1 MKKDLEK
8 IKKTYKISDLM
19 AKVKVT
25 ARTIRYYDSEG
36 LLGDVKRSVGYT
48 RYFTDSDVKR
58 IKEVIKLKKK
68 GHKISEIKEIF
79 KEKYQTDA
87 NNTFPNLAFSDVYIT
102 ENDISLAQ
110 ELDIEIL
117 STEIGGKQIKAP
129 YFQWKSFDIQSGDSK
144 FELSSTSKSNR
155 TYQWTTEKQSN
166 EVTNTPSGL
175 FKYISKNFTKD
186 LCNEN
191 KIIQLSK
198 QSFNWLIIPVN
209 IQVDNHELSDLYY
222 FVKYTTPEKA
232 EENIWKASTLLPN
245 IEKQIKEALSPFQG
259 IMNQIT
265 IHSNQNDKKSK
276 EIVKAFKI
284 IFPNSS
290 ILDIEEMTP
299 FYRKVS
305 GNDSAILLSI
315 I

>member
-1 MKKDLEK
+1 MKKDLDK

-48 RYFTDSDVKR
+48 RYFTDNDVKR

-68 GHKISEIKEIF
+68 GHKISEIKDIF
-79 KEKYQTDA
+79 KQKYKTDGI
-87 NNTFPNLAFSDVYIT
+87 NTFPNLAFSDVFIT

-117 STEIGGKQIKAP
+117 STEIGVKQIKAP
-129 YFQWKSFDIQSGDSK
+129 YFQWKSFNINDDNSK
-144 FELSSTSKSNR
+144 FELSSTSHSGR
-155 TYQWTTEKQSN
+155 SFQWTSTKHN
-166 EVTNTPSGL
+166 DHIMNTPSGL
-175 FKYISKNFTKD
+175 FKYIAKNFKKD
-186 LCNEN
+186 DCNED
-191 KIIQLSK
+191 KVIRLSK

-209 IQVDNHELSDLYY
+209 VQIVNQELSDQYY
-222 FVKYTTPEKA
+222 FIKHATSEKV
-232 EENIWKASTLLPN
+232 EENIWKASALLPN

-265 IHSNQNDKKSK
+265 IHSNQNDKKSN
-276 EIVKAFKI
+276 EIVKAFEI

-290 ILDIEEMTP
+290 ILDTEEMTP
-299 FYRKVS
+299 FYRNIS
-305 GNDSAILLSI
+305 GHDSAILLSI